1 MFKFFKKNNAAKTET
16 VETKAVSNTVTILT
30 PVEGKAIALAQVAD
44 GVFSEGMLGK
54 GAAVLPS
61 DGIVTMPVNGTVEAV
76 FPTKHAYGIQ
86 SDDGVEVLVHIG
98 IDTVEMNGEGFS
110 TNVSQG
116 DHLNAGDVLGSF
128 SIEAIE
134 AAGYVSTVIVVISNT
149 DDFAEVTG
157 IENTEV
163 SSGDTL
169 IQVVKGV

>member
-1 MFKFFKKNNAAKTET
+1 MFKFLKKDNAAKTET
-16 VETKAVSNTVTILT
+16 AENKAISNSVAVLT
-30 PVEGKAIALAQVAD
+30 PVEGKAVALAQLDD

-61 DGIVTMPVNGTVEAV
+61 DGIVTMPVSGTVEAV

-98 IDTVEMNGEGFS
+98 IDTVEMNGDGFTTS
-110 TNVSQG
+110 VSQG
-116 DHLNAGDVLGSF
+116 GHLNAGDVLGSF

-134 AAGYVSTVIVVISNT
+134 AAGYSSAVIVVISNT

-169 IQVVKGV
+169 IQIVKGV